1 MRQPFPAR
9 RNGAPKGEYGCARG
23 AFRGT
28 AMARMDEFR
37 LRFGIP
43 DLELSCP
50 DGRSVNPSTFVGHQL
65 VVLFLPLE
73 EGAAVRE
80 IGDYARFAQGFSDND
95 VWVLNIVKEAKPS
108 LAVRG
113 ACHALASDPHD
124 EAWRAFERLAD
135 RRRSSPRKGGAVYLF
150 GRGGGLMRA
159 WSGPGHA
166 HDVVRELHRQTGQ

>member
-1 MRQPFPAR
+1 
-9 RNGAPKGEYGCARG
+9 
-23 AFRGT
+23 
-28 AMARMDEFR
+28 MDEVR

-43 DLELSCP
+43 DIELSCP

-80 IGDYARFAQGFSDND
+80 IGDYASFAQDFLDND
-95 VWVLNIVKEAKPS
+95 AWVLNIVKEANPS
-108 LAVRG
+108 FAVRG
-113 ACHALASDPHD
+113 GCHALASDPND
-124 EAWRAFERLAD
+124 EAWRAFGRLGE
-135 RRRSSPRKGGAVYLF
+135 RRRSRPRKGGAVYLF

-166 HDVVRELHRQTGQ
+166 RDVVRELHGPAGQ